1 MNKTNELTIF
11 TPTYNRAYILPNLY
25 ESLISQTNHNFEWI
39 IVDDGS
45 TDNTEG
51 IVKNWINEH
60 KINIRYYY
68 QNNSGKMQAHNIG
81 VNKASSDLFICVDSD
96 DYLFPTS
103 VEKILECWKKEYLNE
118 KICGILAPR
127 KMIDFKSE
135 NLDNIN
141 IRSKY
146 ITLTQYNNTKTYKG
160 ETALAIRTK
169 ILKQYLFPKIDNEK
183 FLTEDYIYAQIDYK
197 YKYIFLKEYI
207 IACKYQEDGYTNHYK
222 ELIIKNPKGYL
233 LYFSLKS
240 NLSDNLKQK
249 IIYSLLY
256 VAMAQHLCLTFKETI
271 HNAKEKL
278 LTFCFY
284 PFGKYL
290 KSYIFK
296 KFMGLQL

>member
-1 MNKTNELTIF
+1 MDNINELTIF
-11 TPTYNRAYILPNLY
+11 TPTYNRAYILPKLY
-25 ESLISQTNHNFEWI
+25 ETLISQTNHNFEWV

-45 TDNTEG
+45 TDNTKSL
-51 IVKNWINEH
+51 VKNWINEH
-60 KINIRYYY
+60 KISIRYYY
-68 QNNSGKMQAHNIG
+68 QNNSGKMQAHNMG
-81 VNKASSDLFICVDSD
+81 VKKASADLFICVDSD

-118 KICGILAPR
+118 RICGILAPR
-127 KMIDFKSE
+127 KMLDLKSE
-135 NLDNIN
+135 NLDNIK

-146 ITLTQYNNTKTYKG
+146 ITLAQYNNTKTYKG
-160 ETALAIRTK
+160 ETALVFRTK
-169 ILKQYLFPKIDNEK
+169 ILRQYLFPKIDNEK

-207 IACKYQEDGYTNHYK
+207 IACKYQEDGYTKNSK

-240 NLSDNLKQK
+240 NLSDNLKYK

-256 VAMAQHLCLTFKETI
+256 VAMAQHLCLTFHETM
-271 HNAKEKL
+271 HNTKNKL
-278 LTFCFY
+278 FTFFLY

-296 KFMGLQL
+296 KFMGLKL